1 MNWPEL
7 EFSPKATRST
17 PGVNVPVAAPS
28 WALDL
33 TRAASA
39 RSERPW
45 AAGNCPAAGR
55 WAPAR
60 SSIAGGSA
68 AVELLVDWDA
78 ALPAAAELELGGAD
92 ELELWSEDEDP
103 QAARARAM
111 NGTRARARAEVMP

>member
-7 EFSPKATRST
+7 EFNPKATRCT

-45 AAGNCPAAGR
+45 AAGNCPATGR
-55 WAPAR
+55 SAPAR
-60 SSIAGGSA
+60 SSIAGGRA
-68 AVELLVDWDA
+68 PVVLLVDWDA
-78 ALPAAAELELGGAD
+78 AVLVAAELERRGAD
-92 ELELWSEDEDP
+92 ELELWPAEEDP
-103 QAARARAM
+103 QAARARARK
-111 NGTRARARAEVMP
+111 GARAPARAGV